1 MNSAIALTT
10 GVGRAI
16 TVGLGL
22 CALVVTGLLS
32 MSTTAGAVRPMNT
45 FRPYAQRDGYL
56 APAPLWTAM
65 AGVCLLLAPQSAFAS
80 ASLPP
85 EPVVAGPFSN
95 FAECLTHLETT
106 QRSQAVLAMPEPLPA
121 ESGGT
126 HQTLVTTK
134 GVSRGPGEQA
144 TYDAEVGY
152 EYRSI
157 DTATQSIVTNYSW
170 ERYSLAC
177 RGAAFTGSLQ
187 KGYALPGSEAIRQ

>member
-1 MNSAIALTT
+1 MNIATALTI

-16 TVGLGL
+16 TVGLGS

-32 MSTTAGAVRPMNT
+32 MSATAGAVRPMNT
-45 FRPYAQRDGYL
+45 FRPYTRRDGYL
-56 APAPLWTAM
+56 APALLWTATVG
-65 AGVCLLLAPQSAFAS
+65 ACLLLAAQSAFAS
-80 ASLPP
+80 GSLPP
-85 EPVVAGPFSN
+85 EPVAAGRFSN
-95 FAECLTHLETT
+95 FAECLAYLETT
-106 QRSQAVLAMPEPLPA
+106 QRSQAALAMPEPLPA
-121 ESGGT
+121 ENGGT
-126 HQTLVTTK
+126 RQVLVTTK
-134 GVSRGPGEQA
+134 GVSRGPDEQA

-157 DTATQSIVTNYSW
+157 DTASQSIVTNYSW